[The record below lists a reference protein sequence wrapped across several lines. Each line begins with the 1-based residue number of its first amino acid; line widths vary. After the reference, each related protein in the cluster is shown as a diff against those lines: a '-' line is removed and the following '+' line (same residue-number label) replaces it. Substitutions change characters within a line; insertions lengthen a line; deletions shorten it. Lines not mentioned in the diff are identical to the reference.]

1 MDNLRK
7 VAALALHEV
16 RSLAANPSMV
26 ATIFVLLSFAL
37 LFTDFFHFFEWFSVP
52 FLCQLAVCS
61 IGGIGTVCI
70 LAEERERGAEQTLL
84 LSGTSRATIAAGKVI
99 GCIIVCELVSFIC
112 AFGITRDLG
121 RAGETALLLLF
132 TTIPVAFISVA
143 LGMQLSDQQRAS
155 SWGAPIL
162 FCGII
167 TATLDALIEISPWM
181 LPTGAAPE
189 LIDLFVFGNMASTI
203 SPVLTCGIAFIY
215 CIIALLVLIK
225 SVRS

>member
-1 MDNLRK
+1 
-7 VAALALHEV
+7 
-16 RSLAANPSMV
+16 
-26 ATIFVLLSFAL
+26 
-37 LFTDFFHFFEWFSVP
+37 
-52 FLCQLAVCS
+52 
-61 IGGIGTVCI
+61 
-70 LAEERERGAEQTLL
+70 
-84 LSGTSRATIAAGKVI
+84 
-99 GCIIVCELVSFIC
+99 
-112 AFGITRDLG
+112 
-121 RAGETALLLLF
+121 
-132 TTIPVAFISVA
+132 
-143 LGMQLSDQQRAS
+143 MQLSDQQRAS

-167 TATLDALIEISPWM
+167 TATLDALIEVSPWM

>member
-7 VAALALHEV
+7 VVALALHEV
-16 RSLAANPSMV
+16 RSLAANPSMA
-26 ATIFVLLSFAL
+26 ATIFVLLFFAL
-37 LFTDFFHFFEWFSVP
+37 FEWFSVP

-70 LAEERERGAEQTLL
+70 LAEERERGTEQTLL

-162 FCGII
+162 FCGSI
-167 TATLDALIEISPWM
+167 TATLD
-181 LPTGAAPE
+181 GA
-189 LIDLFVFGNMASTI
+189 D
-203 SPVLTCGIAFIY
+203 
-215 CIIALLVLIK
+215 
-225 SVRS
+225 

>member
-7 VAALALHEV
+7 VVALALHEV
-16 RSLAANPSMV
+16 RSLAANPSMA
-26 ATIFVLLSFAL
+26 ATIFVLLFFAL

-167 TATLDALIEISPWM
+167 TATLDASYWSSARTYRSLRFWKYGYNNFSSAHLRNSIYILHYCAFSFNKKRTIIE
-181 LPTGAAPE
+181 L
-189 LIDLFVFGNMASTI
+189 D
-203 SPVLTCGIAFIY
+203 
-215 CIIALLVLIK
+215 ALNL
-225 SVRS
+225 